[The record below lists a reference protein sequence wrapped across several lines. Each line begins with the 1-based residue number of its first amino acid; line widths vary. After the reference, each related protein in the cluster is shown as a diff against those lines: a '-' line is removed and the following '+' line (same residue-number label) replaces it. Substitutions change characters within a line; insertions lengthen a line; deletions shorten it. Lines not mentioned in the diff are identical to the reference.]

1 MTVPLLDLAGQ
12 YRRLQG
18 EIDAAMRAVLERGSY
33 IMGPEVGQFEEEMAQ
48 YLGVRHAIGV
58 GSGSDALL
66 LSLQAL
72 GIGPG
77 DEVIVPAFTFFATAG
92 AVTRLGATPVFVDIE
107 REAFHL
113 DLDMVEDLLRARPKV
128 KALIPVHLFGRP
140 CDMPRLMEMAVRFG
154 VWVVED
160 ACQAIGATLSVD
172 GRPRM
177 AGTIGDTG
185 CFSFFPSKNLGC
197 FGDGGMVVTNDDR
210 LADRIRLLRVHGAR
224 PKYHHLLVGC
234 NSRLDT
240 LQAAVLR
247 VKLRHLPEWNA
258 GRVQVAGWYREE
270 FARRE
275 LAGAVRIPDV
285 VPGHVFHQ
293 YVIAA
298 RERDA
303 LAAHLAAEGIG
314 TAVYYPEPLHL
325 QECFAFL
332 GYAPGSLPGAEAAC
346 AEVLALPIDPA
357 LAREQVEQVVGR
369 IAAFYRRE
377 GR

>member
-303 LAAHLAAEGIG
+303 LAA
-314 TAVYYPEPLHL
+314 
-325 QECFAFL
+325 
-332 GYAPGSLPGAEAAC
+332 
-346 AEVLALPIDPA
+346 
-357 LAREQVEQVVGR
+357 
-369 IAAFYRRE
+369 
-377 GR
+377 